1 VEGKRRK
8 IMETTLLLCA
18 LFFIGATLYSSVGH
32 AGASAYL
39 AAMALVGVAP
49 AEMKPIALVLNIC
62 VASLGVWRYSRAGF
76 SDWKMLWPFL
86 IGSVPLAFIGGSLEI
101 SDKIYKIILGI
112 ILLIG
117 AARLLMPGDIKP
129 VAKLTPPGKPV
140 SAGIGAG
147 IGFLAGL
154 TGTGGGIFLSP
165 VLIFTNWASVRV
177 ASGIASGFIL
187 ANSIAGLA
195 GQLLKHKNPIA
206 ALPPE
211 IPVYAAI
218 VLLGGWI
225 GTTLGTGKLATRNVL
240 RALGVVLIVA
250 GGKLVL
256 G

>member
-1 VEGKRRK
+1 L
-8 IMETTLLLCA
+8 ETILLLGL

-49 AEMKPIALVLNIC
+49 AEMKPIALVLNIF

-86 IGSVPLAFIGGSLEI
+86 IGSIPLAFIGGSLDI
-101 SDKIYKIILGI
+101 PDRAYKITLGVF
-112 ILLIG
+112 LLIG
-117 AARLLMPGDIKP
+117 AARLLLPGEIKP
-129 VAKLTPPGKPV
+129 VLNLLPPNKPV
-140 SAGIGAG
+140 SAIIGAS

-165 VLIFTNWASVRV
+165 VLIFTSWASVRI
-177 ASGIASGFIL
+177 ASGIAAGFIL
-187 ANSIAGLA
+187 ANSMAGLA
-195 GQLLKHKNPIA
+195 GQLLKNKNPID

-211 IPVYAAI
+211 IPLYVAI
-218 VLLGGWI
+218 VLIGGWI

>member
-1 VEGKRRK
+1 LEA
-8 IMETTLLLCA
+8 ILLLCL
-18 LFFIGATLYSSVGH
+18 LFFIGAALYSSVGH

-86 IGSVPLAFIGGSLEI
+86 VGSIPLAFIGGSLEI
-101 SDKIYKIILGI
+101 PDKTYKIILGI

-117 AARLLMPGDIKP
+117 AVRLLMPGDIKP
-129 VAKLTPPGKPV
+129 VVQWRPPAKPV
-140 SAGIGAG
+140 SAALGAA

-165 VLIFTNWASVRV
+165 VLIFTNWASVRIS
-177 ASGIASGFIL
+177 SGIAAGFIL

-195 GQLLKHKNPIA
+195 GQLMKAKNPIA

-211 IPVYAAI
+211 IPLYAVI
-218 VLLGGWI
+218 VLLGGLI

>member
-1 VEGKRRK
+1 
-8 IMETTLLLCA
+8 MTTVLLLCL
-18 LFFIGATLYSSVGH
+18 LFFIGASLYSSVGH

-39 AAMALVGVAP
+39 ASMALVGLAP

-76 SDWKMLWPFL
+76 ADWKLLWPFL
-86 IGSVPLAFIGGSLEI
+86 IGSIPLAFIGSRLEI
-101 SDKIYKIILGI
+101 SEHSYKLALGI
-112 ILLIG
+112 VLLIG
-117 AARLLMPGDIKP
+117 AARLLMPGDVKP
-129 VAKLTPPGKPV
+129 VMHLTPPNKPV
-140 SAGIGAG
+140 SAAVGAFIGLLAG
-147 IGFLAGL
+147 I

-187 ANSIAGLA
+187 ANSISGLT

-211 IPVYAAI
+211 IPIYIVI

-225 GTTLGTGKLATRNVL
+225 GTTLGTSKLATRNVL
-240 RALGVVLIVA
+240 RALGLVLIVA
-250 GGKLVL
+250 GGKLVV

>member
-1 VEGKRRK
+1 
-8 IMETTLLLCA
+8 METTLILCC

-39 AAMALVGVAP
+39 AAMALIGIAP
-49 AEMKPIALVLNIC
+49 VEMKPIALILNIC

-76 SDWKMLWPFL
+76 SDWKILWPFL
-86 IGSVPLAFIGGSLEI
+86 IGSIPLAFIGSSLEV
-101 SDKIYKIILGI
+101 SDRIYKLILGI
-112 ILLIG
+112 ILLFG
-117 AARLLMPGDIKP
+117 AVRLLLPWDIRPLKNI
-129 VAKLTPPGKPV
+129 VAPSKPV
-140 SAGIGAG
+140 SAGIGG
-147 IGFLAGL
+147 IIGLLAGL

-177 ASGIASGFIL
+177 ASGVASGFIL
-187 ANSIAGLA
+187 ANSIAGLT

-211 IPVYAAI
+211 IPLYVTV

-225 GTTLGTGKLATRNVL
+225 GTALGTSKLATRNLL
-240 RALGVVLIVA
+240 RALGLVLLVA
-250 GGKLVL
+250 GGKMFI

>member
-1 VEGKRRK
+1 
-8 IMETTLLLCA
+8 METTLILCG

-39 AAMALVGVAP
+39 AAMALIGIAP
-49 AEMKPIALVLNIC
+49 AEMKPIALILNIC

-76 SDWKMLWPFL
+76 SDWKLLWPFL
-86 IGSVPLAFIGGSLEI
+86 IGSIPLAFIGSSLEI
-101 SDKIYKIILGI
+101 PDKIYKLILGVV
-112 ILLIG
+112 LLIG
-117 AARLLMPGDIKP
+117 AARLLLPGDLKP
-129 VAKLTPPGKPV
+129 IGNFAPPSKPI
-140 SAGIGAG
+140 SAGIGG
-147 IGFLAGL
+147 FIGLLAGL

-187 ANSIAGLA
+187 ANSMAGLA

-206 ALPPE
+206 SLPSE
-211 IPVYAAI
+211 IPLYLAV

-240 RALGVVLIVA
+240 RALGLVLVVA
-250 GGKLVL
+250 GGKMFIA
-256 G
+256 

>member
-1 VEGKRRK
+1 L
-8 IMETTLLLCA
+8 ETILLLGL

-39 AAMALVGVAP
+39 AAMALVGIAP

-62 VASLGVWRYSRAGF
+62 VASLGLWRYSRAGF

-86 IGSVPLAFIGGSLEI
+86 IGSVPLAFVGSSI
-101 SDKIYKIILGI
+101 DIPDRAYKIILGI

-117 AARLLMPGDIKP
+117 AARLLLPGDIRP
-129 VAKLTPPGKPV
+129 MLKLSAPGKPV
-140 SAGIGAG
+140 SAVIGAA

-165 VLIFTNWASVRV
+165 VLIFTSWAGVRV
-177 ASGIASGFIL
+177 ASGIAAGFIL

-195 GQLLKHKNPIA
+195 GQLMRSKNPLET
-206 ALPPE
+206 LPPE
-211 IPVYAAI
+211 IPLYAVI
-218 VLLGGWI
+218 VLVGGWI

-240 RALGVVLIVA
+240 RALGIVLIVA